1 VVREDSQRQ
10 DLLFAGTETGLYIST
25 NGGKSWS
32 NMQLNLP
39 IVPITDLK
47 VHQNDLIAST
57 QGRSFWILDDL
68 APIRE
73 LKGELSKDS
82 LTVFTPEDAFRVSGR
97 SSLDK
102 VSEED
107 EENSSTLGENPSTGV
122 VFYYGL
128 PAKPDTTTAITL
140 EISNSKGEMVRTYSS
155 KKEKGFE
162 VYPGGPSPDPKLLTK
177 GGMNRFVWDMRAETI
192 KGIPKVFIEGSYNG
206 RKMSPGTY
214 SAKFTFGKQ
223 TKTVPVKILADPRI
237 NASIAEYEDQENTLK
252 SLENNVNDIHESIA
266 KMRKISKQISEVSSL
281 LTTKTEL
288 KTVVDAG
295 NAIVKKIKIWEE
307 KLVQNKAESN
317 DDIINFKNMLS
328 ADYIFVRGE
337 VDANIP
343 TVTSGQ
349 KNQLAALD
357 AQWNVLKTE
366 MNDLISKDIAAF
378 NKLCAEKV
386 ISKVIIP

>member
-1 VVREDSQRQ
+1 
-10 DLLFAGTETGLYIST
+10 
-25 NGGKSWS
+25 
-32 NMQLNLP
+32 
-39 IVPITDLK
+39 
-47 VHQNDLIAST
+47 LI
-57 QGRSFWILDDL
+57 
-68 APIRE
+68 
-73 LKGELSKDS
+73 
-82 LTVFTPEDAFRVSGR
+82 
-97 SSLDK
+97 
-102 VSEED
+102 
-107 EENSSTLGENPSTGV
+107 
-122 VFYYGL
+122 
-128 PAKPDTTTAITL
+128 
-140 EISNSKGEMVRTYSS
+140 
-155 KKEKGFE
+155 
-162 VYPGGPSPDPKLLTK
+162 K

-206 RKMSPGTY
+206 RKISPGTY
-214 SAKFTFGKQ
+214 SAKFSFGKQ

-252 SLENNVNDIHESIA
+252 SLENSVNDIHESIA

-337 VDANIP
+337 VDANVP
-343 TVTSGQ
+343 TVTNGQ
-349 KNQLAALD
+349 KKQLAALD

-366 MNDLISKDIAAF
+366 MNDLIAKDIAAY